1 MEQNKPSAT
10 DIIDRMKTVLGVQM
24 DKELS
29 ELLGGSRGF
38 VSVLK
43 NRGTIPYAE
52 CITLA
57 IEHNISLDWL
67 ILGRGERDIAGAA
80 VVPIQMSHLAELPFF
95 DAASWGSAL
104 EGQAWYV
111 PRHWLDMQGLPPS
124 DTIAVRVVGDAMEP
138 ALSDGQVVL
147 VNMEQRSVDGVYLVR
162 FGDNVHFRRVQNMT
176 DGSVRLSCDNP
187 AYAAESVPAASR
199 DQLQVIGYCH
209 SIVKA
214 VR

>member
-1 MEQNKPSAT
+1 
-10 DIIDRMKTVLGVQM
+10 MKTVLGVQM
-24 DKELS
+24 DKEVS

-67 ILGRGERDIAGAA
+67 ILGRGERDMGGAA
-80 VVPIQMSHLAELPFF
+80 VVPIQAPHLAELPFF
-95 DAASWGSAL
+95 DAAAWGNAL

-111 PRHWLDMQGLPPS
+111 PRHWLELQGLPPG

-138 ALSDGQVVL
+138 ALSDGQVAL
-147 VNMEQRSVDGVYLVR
+147 VNLERRTVDGVYLVR
-162 FGDNVHFRRVQNMT
+162 FGDSVHFRRVQHMV
-176 DGSVRLSCDNP
+176 DGSVRLSCDNL
-187 AYAAESVPAASR
+187 AYASESVPAADR
-199 DQLQVIGYCH
+199 GQLQLIGYCH
-209 SIVKA
+209 SLIKPVQ
-214 VR
+214 